1 MSDNSVSRRAFMAA
15 AAAAPAAP
23 ALVAADTSDRIR
35 IFDPPP
41 ARIRILCT
49 RVGNTPGF
57 TPAEIEQLKAG
68 GKGNVEIFQPTNQ
81 DELNRLLPDCDVIF
95 GQLTPA
101 TLAKAAA
108 QVDHMSGG
116 RLDFSLGAAWA
127 EREFRAYGL
136 AFPPLS
142 ERYQRLEE
150 ALQIV
155 KLLWSERRATFH
167 GHFYRVDDAP
177 CEPKPVQ
184 SPHPPI
190 TIGGTGLGS
199 LRVAARHADR
209 LNLVGSP
216 DKCAERIQ
224 RFERI
229 CGEIGR
235 DPAEVELSAH
245 PTLALAPTIDAAEE
259 LAQRTARALSQDLE
273 ANRDAWVIGAP
284 AEVVARLRAYMAVGI
299 NHFVLA
305 FGYPFDLAQ
314 FRLLKEE
321 VLPALS

>member
-1 MSDNSVSRRAFMAA
+1 MHFGAQLQAQNASWGEYAA
-15 AAAAPAAP
+15 AIQGVEELGFGSVWTFDHMLPFAGADDGACFETLTTLSAMALLTKKARFG
-23 ALVAADTSDRIR
+23 ALVNGVLYRD
-35 IFDPPP
+35 
-41 ARIRILCT
+41 
-49 RVGNTPGF
+49 
-57 TPAEIEQLKAG
+57 
-68 GKGNVEIFQPTNQ
+68 
-81 DELNRLLPDCDVIF
+81 
-95 GQLTPA
+95 PA

>member
-1 MSDNSVSRRAFMAA
+1 MEVRGRSLHFGAQLQAQNASWGEYAA
-15 AAAAPAAP
+15 AIQGVEELGFGSVWTFDHMLPFAGADDGACFETLTTLSAMALLTKKARFG
-23 ALVAADTSDRIR
+23 ALVNGVLYRD
-35 IFDPPP
+35 
-41 ARIRILCT
+41 
-49 RVGNTPGF
+49 
-57 TPAEIEQLKAG
+57 
-68 GKGNVEIFQPTNQ
+68 
-81 DELNRLLPDCDVIF
+81 
-95 GQLTPA
+95 PA